1 MKDKDINSAE
11 ESELLEEDSTLKGEF
26 ITSYFAWVPLNEQKE
41 KVKATVR
48 KLKEYQLELELLP
61 PDTFIKT
68 RNMTAVEL
76 VEYIDDRIKPWEK
89 YGAKYW

>member
-41 KVKATVR
+41 KVKRLEKITDDEKKR
-48 KLKEYQLELELLP
+48 KRK
-61 PDTFIKT
+61 K
-68 RNMTAVEL
+68 
-76 VEYIDDRIKPWEK
+76 
-89 YGAKYW
+89 